1 MGRKELKEEQTDEMM
16 TLEDFIAK
24 AEAIDN
30 VDVNVGDDEDVDVDE
45 VKMPLSLSLTAG
57 GIYAFDNHQRV
68 LVSISTPTGSA
79 FHILDKF
86 EGLILTFG
94 NDGSG
99 GGSESL
105 GIGK

>member
-1 MGRKELKEEQTDEMM
+1 MM

-30 VDVNVGDDEDVDVDE
+30 VDVNVGNDEDVDVDE

-57 GIYAFDNHQRV
+57 GIYAFDNHQQV
-68 LVSISTPTGSA
+68 LVSVSTPTGNA

-94 NDGSG
+94 NDDSG

>member
-45 VKMPLSLSLTAG
+45 VKMPLSLSLIAG
-57 GIYAFDNHQRV
+57 GIYAFDNHQQ
-68 LVSISTPTGSA
+68 VSVSVSTTSSA
-79 FHILDKF
+79 FHILDKV